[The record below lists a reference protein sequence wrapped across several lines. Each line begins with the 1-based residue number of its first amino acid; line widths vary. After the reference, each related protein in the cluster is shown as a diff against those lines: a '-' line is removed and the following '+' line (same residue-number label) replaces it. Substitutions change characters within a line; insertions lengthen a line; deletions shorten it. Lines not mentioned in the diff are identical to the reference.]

1 MESQEKKLD
10 LTTQSSQLDLRSA
23 EELNR
28 ALALAQHTVY
38 KQYLD
43 ELSAYPL
50 VEPSQ
55 RFLDEEPQKC
65 VRAFKLTQLT
75 CKKGEDSFQK
85 LSTVYHAAM
94 SLGCSLFVM
103 VDVPGPAAP
112 ADIYLGLRS
121 PDEQFG
127 RLVSSYAA
135 LKEGLVSN
143 FPGSQV
149 PDVPPK
155 ELGGKLNEIFDGKA
169 ARCIAAVSCV
179 ASTRDKSRTEHK
191 SFIQGIEKLID
202 VMRGKSYT
210 ALFIAEPVSPQEQ
223 SEIRGGYE
231 SLYSA
236 LSSFQKS
243 VWSYNESESHSVME
257 SLSRGISTT
266 VTEGTSH
273 TQSHTVTK
281 TKGRSNTF
289 GIGIG
294 GNFAK
299 TNGSTR
305 PTAASRAGNIVGTV
319 GGLALRFAAPLTAVN
334 PILGGVAAG
343 VGAASSIVGSGL
355 QGSSITDSITK
366 SLGLSGNYS
375 HSRFKSTSEADGTA
389 DATMHNEAKGEN
401 TVTGESTTDTSSTG
415 RTLQIEN
422 VNKAIDEMLK
432 RIEEQLKRTREGE
445 DYGAY
450 SCGAYFLSNRQNIS
464 LLAANTYRALM
475 LGEGSSVER
484 SAVNLWGEE
493 KKETEIVSA
502 MKEYLRRFAQPVF
515 ALPLKENDDDV
526 NIVDYLP
533 YSPGTVVSGLELPL
547 HMGLP
552 TRSVMGLPVIDHA
565 EFGRNVTRDSAA
577 LPLGCLYH
585 MGQAE
590 KNHTVGLDL
599 QSLTGHVFLTGS
611 TGAGKS
617 NAVYH
622 ILDKLSERDISFLVV
637 EPAKGEYKKVL
648 GGREDVAVY
657 GTNPRK
663 TPLLRLNPF
672 SFPAEV
678 HILEHIDRLVEI
690 FNACWPMYAA
700 MPAVLKDAVEEAYRR
715 KGWDLSASYSA
726 YGEFPTFSDLLAEF
740 PRVMERSAY
749 SADTKNDY
757 IGSLVTRVRSLTNG
771 INGQIF
777 RAAGELTNEE
787 LFDRNVIVD
796 ISRVGSTET
805 KALLI
810 GILVLKLQEYRETS
824 GDMNAGL
831 QHITVLEEAHNLLRR
846 CSDVQTQESSNL
858 QGKSVEMLANAIA
871 EMRTYGE
878 SFLIADQA
886 PGLLDPSVIRNTNTK
901 IILRLPDETDR
912 KLVGRAASLNDDQIG
927 ELSKLPLGVA
937 AVYQN
942 DWLEPVL
949 CQFEKFDKEMPYEYK
964 PASPDAGPLHRF
976 YKMLFAVR
984 DGGELSAEDV
994 DTVGQWIDGLKTK
1007 TLETK
1012 PLLHRALEGNALT
1025 NENQGFLA
1033 YNLFEGNRLADLLEN
1048 TFDEAEGIRRMDD
1061 QLFHMEGVR
1070 EQALAE
1076 RIRRL
1081 ILQHVLTYDGMERF
1095 RSRFESH
1102 TAEGGLC

>member
-1 MESQEKKLD
+1 MENREKNMD
-10 LTTQSSQLDLRSA
+10 PETQTGQLDTRSA

-28 ALALAQHTVY
+28 ALVLAQHTVY

-43 ELSAYPL
+43 ELDAYPL

-65 VRAFKLTQLT
+65 VRAFKLTRLT

-112 ADIYLGLRS
+112 ADIYMGLRN
-121 PDEQFG
+121 PDEQAK
-127 RLVSSYAA
+127 RLIPSYHA
-135 LKEGLVSN
+135 LHDGLKSN
-143 FPGSQV
+143 FPGSLVQTV
-149 PDVPPK
+149 SASK
-155 ELGGKLNEIFDGKA
+155 KLGGILDAIFGEKTK
-169 ARCIAAVSCV
+169 CIAAVSCV
-179 ASTRDKSRTEHK
+179 AAARDKSKTEHK
-191 SFIQGIEKLID
+191 SFVQGIEKLID
-202 VMRGKSYT
+202 VMRGKAYT
-210 ALFIAEPVSPQEQ
+210 ALFIAEPISSQEQ
-223 SEIRGGYE
+223 SEIRSGYE

-257 SLSRGISTT
+257 SLSHGISTT
-266 VTEGTSH
+266 ITEGASH
-273 TQSHTVTK
+273 TQSHTVTR
-281 TKGRSNTF
+281 TRGSSDTF
-289 GIGIG
+289 GIGVEG
-294 GNFAK
+294 SFGK
-299 TNGSTR
+299 TDGRTR
-305 PTAASRAGNIVGTV
+305 PTAVSRLGSMLGTAGGIVV
-319 GGLALRFAAPLTAVN
+319 QNAIPL
-334 PILGGVAAG
+334 IAAG
-343 VGAASSIVGSGL
+343 PVGIGAAALGVVTSIAGGGM
-355 QGSSITDSITK
+355 QGGSITNSITK
-366 SLGLSGNYS
+366 SLGLSGNYA
-375 HSRFKSTSEADGTA
+375 HGTFESTAVANGTSN
-389 DATMHNEAKGEN
+389 ATMHSEAKGEN
-401 TVTGESTTDTSSTG
+401 TVTGESTTDTTSTG

-422 VNKAIDEMLK
+422 VNKAVDEMLK

-450 SCGAYFLSNRQNIS
+450 SCGAYFLSDKQNIS

-484 SAVNLWGEE
+484 SAVNFWGDE
-493 KKETEIVSA
+493 KMETEFVRT

-515 ALPLKENDDDV
+515 VLPLNEDASEC
-526 NIVDYLP
+526 LP

-565 EFGRNVTRDSAA
+565 EFGRNVTRDPSA

-585 MGQAE
+585 MGQTE
-590 KNHTVGLDL
+590 ENYTVGLDL
-599 QSLTGHVFLTGS
+599 QNLTGHVFLTGS

-622 ILDKLSERDISFLVV
+622 MLDELGERNIPFLVV
-637 EPAKGEYKKVL
+637 EPAKGEYKQVL

-657 GTNPRK
+657 GTNSNQ

-672 SFPAEV
+672 SFPEEIHV
-678 HILEHIDRLVEI
+678 LEHIDRLVEI

-726 YGEFPTFSDLLAEF
+726 HGEFPAFSDLLAEF
-740 PRVMERSAY
+740 PRVMKRSAY

-777 RAAGELTNEE
+777 RAAGEITDEE

-805 KALLI
+805 KALLM

-824 GDMNAGL
+824 GNMNAGL
-831 QHITVLEEAHNLLRR
+831 RHITVLEEAHSLLRR
-846 CSDVQTQESSNL
+846 CSDAQVQESANL

-878 SFLIADQA
+878 GFLIADQA

-927 ELSKLPLGVA
+927 ELARLPLGVA

-949 CQFEKFDKEMPYEYK
+949 CQFTEFKRKSRYEYS
-964 PASPDAGPLHRF
+964 PASRETGPLHRF
-976 YKMLFAVR
+976 FQMIFAVR
-984 DGGELSAEDV
+984 DGRELDPEDA
-994 DTVGQWIDGLKTK
+994 DTVGRWIDGLNQSAGTK
-1007 TLETK
+1007 A
-1012 PLLHRALEGNALT
+1012 LLHRALKGDALT
-1025 NENQGFLA
+1025 DGQQGSLA
-1033 YNLFEGNRLADLLEN
+1033 YNLFEGKHLADQLEDAS
-1048 TFDEAEGIRRMDD
+1048 DEAEGIRRMDD
-1061 QLFHMEGVR
+1061 RLLHMEGVQER
-1070 EQALAE
+1070 VLAE
-1076 RIRRL
+1076 GIRRM
-1081 ILQHVLTYDGMERF
+1081 ILRHVLTYNGVERF
-1095 RSRFESH
+1095 RSRFEPYM
-1102 TAEGGLC
+1102 EGELR